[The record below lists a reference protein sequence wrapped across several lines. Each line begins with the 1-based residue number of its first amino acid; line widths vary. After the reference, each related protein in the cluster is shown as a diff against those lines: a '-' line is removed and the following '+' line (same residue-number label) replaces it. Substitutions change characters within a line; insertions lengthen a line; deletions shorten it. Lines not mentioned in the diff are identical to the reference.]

1 MAKNR
6 LGCFFPIN
14 SSEQLDLFVAWMVQI
29 FQADPFLD
37 PLSFDQLTQDTHT
50 IGFPFLFQ
58 IRIWALALQEERSD
72 NAAGQSYCG
81 QTYYLKKIQG
91 FVWKRFEFL
100 GVFESQKKKNC

>member
-37 PLSFDQLTQDTHT
+37 PLSFDQLTQDAHT
-50 IGFPFLFQ
+50 IGFSFSFSNSNLGPCPSG
-58 IRIWALALQEERSD
+58 RE
-72 NAAGQSYCG
+72 
-81 QTYYLKKIQG
+81 
-91 FVWKRFEFL
+91 KR
-100 GVFESQKKKNC
+100 

>member
-37 PLSFDQLTQDTHT
+37 PLSFDQLTQDIHT
-50 IGFPFLFQ
+50 IGFSFLFQ
-58 IRIWALALQEERSD
+58 IRIWALALQEEGSD
-72 NAAGQSYCG
+72 NAAGQTYCG
-81 QTYYLKKIQG
+81 QTYSQKNSGFRLKEIWI
-91 FVWKRFEFL
+91 F
-100 GVFESQKKKNC
+100 GVRFESQKKYC